1 MRIGIFGGS
10 FDPIH
15 VGHLMIAETA
25 REQLH
30 LDRVVFLPAAQSP
43 LKQEV
48 TPADSKARVEMIRL
62 AIGGHPQFMLDEREI
77 NRGGIS
83 YTVDTLKE
91 MTSEKFKLGDI
102 PESNT
107 VKTDTVKTD
116 TAKSD
121 AAQPIEWF
129 FLIGGDSLAD
139 FPRWKSPDE
148 ILRLASM
155 AVVARGGSP
164 ALDWSVLKPYC
175 DAESVIEIINNQ
187 LKMPQIEISS
197 RDIRERIALGK
208 SIRYLVPPAVA
219 AYIEAKQL
227 YR

>member
-25 REQLH
+25 REQLR

-48 TPADSKARVEMIRL
+48 TPTDSKARVEMIRL
-62 AIGGHPQFMLDEREI
+62 AIGGHPQFMLDQREI
-77 NRGGIS
+77 DRGGVS

-91 MTSEKFKLGDI
+91 MTSENFNLGDTS
-102 PESNT
+102 ES
-107 VKTDTVKTD
+107 D
-116 TAKSD
+116 TAEPD
-121 AAQPIEWF
+121 TAQPIEWF
-129 FLIGGDSLAD
+129 FLIGGDSLED
-139 FPRWKSPDE
+139 FPRWKSPEE
-148 ILRLASM
+148 IVRLASM

-164 ALDWSVLKPYC
+164 ALDFSVLNPYC
-175 DAESVIEIINNQ
+175 DADSVIEIINNQ
-187 LKMPQIEISS
+187 IKMPQIEISS
-197 RDIRERIALGK
+197 SDIRNRIASGK

-219 AYIEAKQL
+219 AYIDAKQL

>member
-25 REQLH
+25 REQLR
-30 LDRVVFLPAAQSP
+30 LDRVLFLPAAKSP

-48 TPADSKARVEMIRL
+48 TPADSKARIEMIRL
-62 AIGGHPQFMLDEREI
+62 AIGGHPHFMLDEREI

-91 MTSEKFKLGDI
+91 MTSEKFSLGDAA
-102 PESNT
+102 ESST
-107 VKTDTVKTD
+107 AEPDA
-116 TAKSD
+116 AKS
-121 AAQPIEWF
+121 IEWF

-139 FPRWKSPDE
+139 FPRWKSPEE
-148 ILRLASM
+148 ILRLASI

-164 ALDWSVLKPYC
+164 ALDWSVLQPYC
-175 DAESVIEIINNQ
+175 DADSITEIMNNQ
-187 LKMPQIEISS
+187 INMPQIEISS
-197 RDIRERIALGK
+197 RSIRDRIASGK

>member
-25 REQLH
+25 REQLR

-62 AIGGHPQFMLDEREI
+62 AIGGHPRFMLDQREI
-77 NRGGIS
+77 DRGGVS

-91 MTSEKFKLGDI
+91 MTSENFNLGDTA
-102 PESNT
+102 ES
-107 VKTDTVKTD
+107 D
-116 TAKSD
+116 TAEPGS
-121 AAQPIEWF
+121 AQSIDWF
-129 FLIGGDSLAD
+129 FLIGGDSLED

-175 DAESVIEIINNQ
+175 DAYSVIEIINNQ
-187 LKMPQIEISS
+187 IKMPQIEISS
-197 RDIRERIALGK
+197 SDIRERIGLGK